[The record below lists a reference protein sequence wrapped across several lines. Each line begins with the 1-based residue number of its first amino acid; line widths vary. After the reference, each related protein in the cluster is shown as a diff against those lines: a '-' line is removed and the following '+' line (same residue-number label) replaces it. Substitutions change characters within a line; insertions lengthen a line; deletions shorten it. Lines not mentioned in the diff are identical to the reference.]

1 MNTRLLSRV
10 CALAL
15 AGVACVA
22 AARLSA
28 SGSMF
33 WTVASPADLLRGTSN
48 GVYVG
53 LDGAVTAGPQLVNR
67 LRSTPAQIWS
77 LAAGADGTWWA
88 GTGGD
93 GKVLRLRAGQ
103 PEETAFDSEET
114 NVFAL
119 AVSGTRVY
127 AATGPDGKV
136 YVIDGAATPRV
147 FFDPSEKYIW
157 ALAVDAVGRLW
168 VGAGNPAVIYRVD
181 ADGTSHVVYH
191 PPAAHVVCLVRD
203 GQGRMLAG
211 TESPGRLYRFDA
223 NDKPFVLLD
232 SGQTELRAA
241 AVASDGTIYA
251 AAVSKGDDSS
261 SSSGETTSIALAGSS
276 TSTSA
281 PTASSSA
288 ASTSSTSDRS
298 TIFRIAEDGS
308 WEPFWSTPDAIYDV
322 AAIADGGVL
331 AASGPEGRLYR
342 IDRLRQA
349 QLLTGVDAKQI
360 THFGVGTR
368 PDTSPAA
375 IATAK
380 PGRVVMITT
389 GAQSPATYL
398 SPVRDTKGPSTW
410 GTIRWESLGDVTLFS
425 RAGNTDRP
433 DDSWSDWAGPYT
445 HASGDALKS
454 PAGRFLQ
461 WKAVLTSPASGV
473 SPRLTSVTVAYLPA
487 NTRPTVTSITVSPPG
502 VVFQKP
508 FSSEDGAVAGLDES
522 VAEARRPPGDGA
534 TPPSPGRRMFQK
546 GLQTLQWKADDT
558 DSDHLSYTLQYRRAG
573 ELTWHDLRAGLTDT
587 IFVWDTTTVPDGRYI
602 VRVTVTDAPSNTAE
616 RAMTNTR
623 ESDPIDIDNTPPA
636 ITSEV
641 THAANGAIRLSVHV
655 HDAQSAL
662 QKVEFVIGDGA
673 WRLLSPVDGLTDSP
687 DERFE
692 IPLASEADAARIVI
706 RATDALQNV
715 TAQPAAIR

>member
-1 MNTRLLSRV
+1 MTTRPLSRV
-10 CALAL
+10 CVFALL
-15 AGVACVA
+15 AGALV
-22 AARLSA
+22 LSPQLLA

-33 WTVASPADLLRGTSN
+33 WTVASPAELLKGTSN

-53 LDGAVTAGPQLVNR
+53 LDGAITAGPQLVNR

-77 LAAGADGTWWA
+77 LAAGPDGTWWA

-103 PEETAFDSEET
+103 PEETAFDSDET
-114 NVFAL
+114 NVFAI

-136 YVIDGAATPRV
+136 YVIDGAAAPRV

-157 ALAVDAVGRLW
+157 ALAVDAIGRLW
-168 VGAGNPAVIYRVD
+168 VGAGNPAAIYRVD
-181 ADGTSHVVYH
+181 ADGTSHVVYR

-223 NDKPFVLLD
+223 NDKPFVVLD
-232 SGQTELRAA
+232 AGQTELRAA
-241 AVASDGTIYA
+241 SVSGDGTIFA
-251 AAVSKGDDSS
+251 AAVSKGDDGG
-261 SSSGETTSIALAGSS
+261 SSGETTSLALAESS
-276 TSTSA
+276 TATATSSSA
-281 PTASSSA
+281 SSSSSSSA
-288 ASTSSTSDRS
+288 ANDRS
-298 TIFRIAEDGS
+298 TIYRITTDGT

-360 THFGVGTR
+360 TRFGVGTR
-368 PDTSPAA
+368 PESSPAA
-375 IATAK
+375 IATAN
-380 PGRVVMITT
+380 PGRVVTINS
-389 GAQSPATYL
+389 GVQSPATYI
-398 SPVRDTKGPSTW
+398 SSVRDTKAPSTW
-410 GTIRWESLGDVTLFS
+410 GAIRWEGLGDVALYS
-425 RAGNTDRP
+425 RAGNTDKP

-445 HASGDALKS
+445 HATGEALKS

-487 NTRPTVTSITVSPPG
+487 NTRPTVTSITVSSPG

-508 FSSEDGAVAGLDES
+508 FSSEDGAIAGLDDA
-522 VAEARRPPGDGA
+522 VAEARRPAGD
-534 TPPSPGRRMFQK
+534 TTTSPSPGRRMFQK
-546 GLQTLQWKADDT
+546 GLQTIQWKGDDG
-558 DSDHLSYTLQYRRAG
+558 DSDHLSYSLQYRRAG
-573 ELTWHDLRAGLTDT
+573 ELTWHDLRAGLSDT

-602 VRVTVTDAPSNTAE
+602 VRVSVTDSPSNTAE
-616 RAMTNTR
+616 RTMTNSR
-623 ESDPIDIDNTPPA
+623 ESDPIEIDNTPPTIA
-636 ITSEV
+636 SDV
-641 THAANGAIRLSVHV
+641 TRTPGGALRLSVHV
-655 HDAQSAL
+655 HDAQSAIV
-662 QKVEFVIGDGA
+662 KVEYVIGDGA
-673 WRLLSPVDGLTDSP
+673 WQLLAPVDGLTDSP
-687 DERFE
+687 DERYE
-692 IPLASEADAARIVI
+692 IPLNSESDAARVVV

-715 TAQPAAIR
+715 TAQPGAVR